1 MRSIYFLGVGL
12 ALSACAPAPRTS
24 APTGTSILDP
34 RFQAAGKPASEE
46 EARQAVNKVVDCFFA
61 KDASLD
67 DGVSDAG
74 TIATALVGACS
85 VEISFA
91 DHITTQGLPI
101 DAINETLRDS
111 DQTWRTPATSVVL
124 QMRVKRNKAH

>member
-1 MRSIYFLGVGL
+1 MRSIYFLAVVW
-12 ALSACAPAPRTS
+12 ALSACAPAPRPS
-24 APTGTSILDP
+24 APTEASILDP
-34 RFQAAGKPASEE
+34 RFQAVGKPVSEE
-46 EARQAVNKVVDCFFA
+46 AARQAINRVVDCFFA

-85 VEISFA
+85 AEISSA

-101 DAINETLRDS
+101 NAINETLRDS
-111 DQTWRTPATSVVL
+111 DQTWRTPATNVVL